1 MHWKREVV
9 VRNGNLTLTSS
20 TQQENS
26 YVEVGFATIIKRGN
40 AMMIAANLPLE
51 KRYVFFRKAIQTATL
66 FDELIVTSIEE
77 IKLTRVEH

>member
-40 AMMIAANLPLE
+40 AMMIAANLHLE

-77 IKLTRVEH
+77 TKLTRVEH